1 MQNTSLKDIDS
12 YIAMLPEKMQPLL
25 NKLRKTIRKAAPQAE
40 ELISYGMPAFRYHGM
55 LVYFAGFKNHCSFF
69 PGNAGLIK
77 EMKTE
82 LKDFKTS
89 AGTIQF
95 TIENPLPAALVTKM
109 VKIRMK
115 QNFEKEKMKKSKA
128 GIGHPVNPYGVH
140 SKNN

>member
-1 MQNTSLKDIDS
+1 MQDISIKDIDS
-12 YIAMLPEKMQPLL
+12 YIALIPEKMQPLL
-25 NKLRKTIRKAAPQAE
+25 VKLRQTIRKAAPQAE
-40 ELISYGMPAFRYHGM
+40 ELISYGMPAFRYHDM

-77 EMKTE
+77 DMKNE
-82 LKDFKTS
+82 LKDYKTS

-115 QNFEKEKMKKSKA
+115 QNLEKEKAKKAKTKS
-128 GIGHPVNPYGVH
+128 
-140 SKNN
+140 